1 MSGLTADARTL
12 IDHARVEG
20 QNYRFTYDEAI
31 SVESLTHAVCDLAL
45 RFGEDRDDDNAM
57 VSDSG
62 SRCGAFAFMK
72 IIVQLTWPDTY

>member
-20 QNYRFTYDEAI
+20 QNYRFTYDEPI

-57 VSDSG
+57 VSDIKYHLV
-62 SRCGAFAFMK
+62 AFAL
-72 IIVQLTWPDTY
+72 IRNIVQLTYPDTY

>member
-20 QNYRFTYDEAI
+20 QNYRFTYDEPV

-45 RFGEDRDDDNAM
+45 RFGEDRGDDDNAM
-57 VSDSG
+57 VRVGD
-62 SRCGAFAFMK
+62 AFFCSFNRIPA
-72 IIVQLTWPDTY
+72 L

>member
-20 QNYRFTYDEAI
+20 QNYRFTYDEPI

-45 RFGEDRDDDNAM
+45 RFGEDRGDDENAM
-57 VSDSG
+57 VSDIEIRFDRFNG
-62 SRCGAFAFMK
+62 TCNT
-72 IIVQLTWPDTY
+72 VQLGVLDT